1 MTRKKPSSTIGI
13 NADGEDIQE
22 NVLKLIYKTAKNT
35 EEKILLEDSIKRIVR
50 ETDIFVKYINDMDKE
65 TRKELLDIYN
75 KMLDGLKQKAT
86 TTWYDLIMQS

>member
-1 MTRKKPSSTIGI
+1 MTRKKPSSTKGI
-13 NADGEDIQE
+13 NVKGENIQD
-22 NVLKLIYKTAKNT
+22 NILTLIYKIAKDT

-75 KMLDGLKQKAT
+75 KMLDGLKQKANT
-86 TTWYDLIMQS
+86 I